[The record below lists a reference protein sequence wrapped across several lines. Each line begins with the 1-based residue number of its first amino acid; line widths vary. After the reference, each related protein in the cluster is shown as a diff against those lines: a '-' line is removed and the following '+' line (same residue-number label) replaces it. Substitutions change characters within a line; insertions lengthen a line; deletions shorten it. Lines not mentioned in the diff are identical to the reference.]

1 MIKRLASVAA
11 ATLLVGVAVLGSGG
25 PAAAGSGTSW
35 EFHHSGKAAGT
46 SWELNGAGTSWE

>member
-35 EFHHSGKAAGT
+35 E
-46 SWELNGAGTSWE
+46 LNGAGTSWE